1 MIPLSKHH
9 VLSQYIINIVVLPKK
24 KKKKKKES
32 HVKSK
37 KSEIVIQE
45 TLCSATRPF

>member
-9 VLSQYIINIVVLPKK
+9 VLSQYIINIVELPK

-37 KSEIVIQE
+37 KSEIVIQK

>member
-9 VLSQYIINIVVLPKK
+9 VLSQYIINIVVIPKK
-24 KKKKKKES
+24 KKL

-37 KSEIVIQE
+37 KSEIVIQQ

>member
-24 KKKKKKES
+24 KKKKES

-37 KSEIVIQE
+37 KSEIVIQK

>member
-9 VLSQYIINIVVLPKK
+9 VLSQYIINIVVLP

>member
-1 MIPLSKHH
+1 MIPLSKHR

-24 KKKKKKES
+24 KKKEL

-37 KSEIVIQE
+37 KSEIVIQQ